1 MYPQAV
7 CEWNNADYNY
17 LLSGVQTKALM
28 FSRGCVCRVRKT
40 TILCRV
46 NFLSKFVCFL
56 LLFFARIVW
65 SFFTSNSHTCGASF
79 PAGSRL
85 LYFFL
90 PVLYFCSPP
99 LFSEVVLSVTDVCEF
114 CVLR

>member
-46 NFLSKFVCFL
+46 NFPSKFVCFL
-56 LLFFARIVW
+56 LLFFARIVCEC
-65 SFFTSNSHTCGASF
+65 STCTEGTLHPHAAAS
-79 PAGSRL
+79 GS
-85 LYFFL
+85 
-90 PVLYFCSPP
+90 VG
-99 LFSEVVLSVTDVCEF
+99 
-114 CVLR
+114 